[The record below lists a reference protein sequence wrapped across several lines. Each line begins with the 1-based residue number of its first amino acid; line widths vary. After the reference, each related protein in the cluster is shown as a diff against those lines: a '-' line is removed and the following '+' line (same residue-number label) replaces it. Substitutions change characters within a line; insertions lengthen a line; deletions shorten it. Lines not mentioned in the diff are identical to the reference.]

1 MNRRTSY
8 LVIVMIGLVLV
19 VGLVFGLWNR
29 KSNLEIEK
37 LKGENRK
44 LITEKSALSEEVS
57 MLTAQ
62 INQRDKEVSDL
73 RPKAQDVD
81 RLRGELGELKREN
94 GKLISEKSAVTE
106 EVSVLTNQINQ
117 RDKEVAD
124 LRPKAQDVDRL
135 KEELGELKG
144 AKEEYMAKLEEAE
157 KYRLQ
162 LDKLNQANRESQEQI
177 NTLLENIN
185 KGKEHTEQLATERIQ
200 LTDQLK
206 QIKSGAEEL
215 AGAKE
220 RAERA
225 LQIQKQLVESLKK
238 EIAAGQVKITQLS
251 GQTVIRLKERILFD
265 SGYASIKASGSDVL
279 AKIGKTLEKIR
290 DRHIQVEGHT
300 DTRPIKWDISEK
312 YPTNWELSTAR
323 ATAIVRYLIDE
334 VRIEATRLSAAGY
347 AFYRPIAS
355 NDTPEGR
362 QENRRVEFTLVPIV
376 GQQGESG
383 LHK

>member
-1 MNRRTSY
+1 MA
-8 LVIVMIGLVLV
+8 IVMVGLVLV
-19 VGLVFGLWNR
+19 VGLVFGLWKR

-37 LKGENRK
+37 LKSENSK

-57 MLTAQ
+57 LLTTK
-62 INQRDKEVSDL
+62 IKQRDREVANL
-73 RPKAQDVD
+73 RPKVQTLD
-81 RLRGELGELKREN
+81 RLRG
-94 GKLISEKSAVTE
+94 
-106 EVSVLTNQINQ
+106 
-117 RDKEVAD
+117 
-124 LRPKAQDVDRL
+124 
-135 KEELGELKG
+135 ELGELKG
-144 AKEEYMAKLEEAE
+144 AKEEYMAKREEAE
-157 KYRLQ
+157 QYRLQ

-177 NTLLENIN
+177 NTLLEKIN
-185 KGKEHTEQLATERIQ
+185 KGKTHTQQLATERIQ

-225 LQIQKQLVESLKK
+225 LQIQKQLVQSLKK

-265 SGYASIKASGSDVL
+265 SGHASIKASGFDVL
-279 AKIGKTLEKIR
+279 AKIGKSLEEIR

-334 VRIEATRLSAAGY
+334 VGIEATRLSAAGY
-347 AFYRPIAS
+347 AFYRPIAG

-362 QENRRVEFTLVPIV
+362 QENRRVEFALVPIV

>member
-1 MNRRTSY
+1 VNKKFSY
-8 LVIVMIGLVLV
+8 MAIVMVGLVLV
-19 VGLVFGLWNR
+19 AGLVFGLWKR
-29 KSNLEIEK
+29 KSNLEMEK
-37 LKGENRK
+37 LKSENSN
-44 LITEKSALSEEVS
+44 LFTEKSALTEKVS
-57 MLTAQ
+57 LLTTQ
-62 INQRDKEVSDL
+62 INQRDREVGNL
-73 RPKAQDVD
+73 RPKVQTLDRIKGEND
-81 RLRGELGELKREN
+81 RLT
-94 GKLISEKSAVTE
+94 SEKSALTE
-106 EVSVLTNQINQ
+106 KVSLLTTQINQ
-117 RDKEVAD
+117 KDKEVAN
-124 LRPKAQDVDRL
+124 LRAKEQALDRL
-135 KEELGELKG
+135 REELGELKG
-144 AKEEYMAKLEEAE
+144 AKEEYMVKLEEAE

-185 KGKEHTEQLATERIQ
+185 KGKEHTQQLATERIQ

-206 QIKSGAEEL
+206 QIKVRAEEL
-215 AGAKE
+215 AQAKE
-220 RAERA
+220 RAERTI
-225 LQIQKQLVESLKK
+225 QIRNQLVKSLKK

-323 ATAIVRYLIDE
+323 ATAIVRYLIDA
-334 VRIEATRLSAAGY
+334 VGIEATRLSAAGF

-376 GQQGESG
+376 GQQSESG

>member
-1 MNRRTSY
+1 MNRKFSY
-8 LVIVMIGLVLV
+8 MAIVMVGLVLV
-19 VGLVFGLWNR
+19 VGLVFGLWKR
-29 KSNLEIEK
+29 KSNLEMEK
-37 LKGENRK
+37 LKSENSK
-44 LITEKSALSEEVS
+44 LITKKSALTEEVNL
-57 MLTAQ
+57 LTTQ
-62 INQRDKEVSDL
+62 INQRDREVANL
-73 RPKAQDVD
+73 RPKVQTLD
-81 RLRGELGELKREN
+81 RLKGENDRLT
-94 GKLISEKSAVTE
+94 SEKSALTE
-106 EVSVLTNQINQ
+106 KVSLLTTQINQ
-117 RDKEVAD
+117 RDKEVAN
-124 LRPKAQDVDRL
+124 LRAKEQALDRL
-135 KEELGELKG
+135 REELGELKG

-265 SGYASIKASGSDVL
+265 SGHASIKASGSDVL

>member
-1 MNRRTSY
+1 
-8 LVIVMIGLVLV
+8 MIGLVLV
-19 VGLVFGLWNR
+19 VGLVFGLWKR

-37 LKGENRK
+37 LKSENSK

-57 MLTAQ
+57 LLTTQ
-62 INQRDKEVSDL
+62 INQRDKEVGDL
-73 RPKAQDVD
+73 RPKAQALD

-94 GKLISEKSAVTE
+94 DRLTTEKSALSE
-106 EVSVLTNQINQ
+106 EVSLLTTQINQ

-124 LRPKAQDVDRL
+124 LRPKAQALDRL

-177 NTLLENIN
+177 NTLLEKIN
-185 KGKEHTEQLATERIQ
+185 KGKAHTQQLATERIQ

-215 AGAKE
+215 AEAKN
-220 RAERA
+220 RAERTI
-225 LQIQKQLVESLKK
+225 QIQNQLVQSLKK
-238 EIAAGQVKITQLS
+238 EIAAGLVKITQLS
-251 GQTVIRLKERILFD
+251 GLTMIRIKEKILFD
-265 SGYASIKASGSDVL
+265 SGHASIKASGLNVL
-279 AKIGKTLEKIR
+279 KKIGKTLEKIR

-300 DTRPIKWDISEK
+300 DTRPLRWELSEK

-323 ATAIVRYLIDE
+323 ATTIVRYLIDE
-334 VRIEATRLSAAGY
+334 VGIEATRLSAAGY

-362 QENRRVEFTLVPIV
+362 QENRRVEFALVPIM

>member
-1 MNRRTSY
+1 MNKKFSY
-8 LVIVMIGLVLV
+8 MAIVMVGLVLV
-19 VGLVFGLWNR
+19 AGLVFGLWKR
-29 KSNLEIEK
+29 KSNLEMEK
-37 LKGENRK
+37 LKSENSN
-44 LITEKSALSEEVS
+44 LFTEKSALTEKVS
-57 MLTAQ
+57 LLTTQ
-62 INQRDKEVSDL
+62 INQK
-73 RPKAQDVD
+73 
-81 RLRGELGELKREN
+81 
-94 GKLISEKSAVTE
+94 
-106 EVSVLTNQINQ
+106 
-117 RDKEVAD
+117 DKEVAN
-124 LRPKAQDVDRL
+124 LRAKEQALDRL
-135 KEELGELKG
+135 REEFGELKG
-144 AKEEYMAKLEEAE
+144 AKEEYMVKLEEAE

-185 KGKEHTEQLATERIQ
+185 KGKEHTQQLATERIQ

-206 QIKSGAEEL
+206 QIKVRAEEL
-215 AGAKE
+215 AQAKE
-220 RAERA
+220 RAERTI
-225 LQIQKQLVESLKK
+225 QIRNQLVKSLKK

-265 SGYASIKASGSDVL
+265 SGHASIKASGSDVL

-323 ATAIVRYLIDE
+323 ATAIVRYLIDA
-334 VRIEATRLSAAGY
+334 VGIEATRLSAAGF

-376 GQQGESG
+376 GQQSESG

>member
-19 VGLVFGLWNR
+19 VGLVFGLWKR

-37 LKGENRK
+37 LKSENSK

-57 MLTAQ
+57 MLT
-62 INQRDKEVSDL
+62 
-73 RPKAQDVD
+73 
-81 RLRGELGELKREN
+81 
-94 GKLISEKSAVTE
+94 T
-106 EVSVLTNQINQ
+106 QINQ
-117 RDKEVAD
+117 RDKEVAN
-124 LRPKAQDVDRL
+124 LRPKVQTLDRLKGENDRLTTEKSALSEEVSMLTTRINQRDKEVANLRIKEQALDRL

-177 NTLLENIN
+177 NTLLEKIN
-185 KGKEHTEQLATERIQ
+185 KGKAHTQQLATERIQ

-215 AGAKE
+215 AEAKN
-220 RAERA
+220 RAERTI
-225 LQIQKQLVESLKK
+225 QIQKQLVKSLKK

-251 GQTVIRLKERILFD
+251 GLTMIRIKEKILFD
-265 SGYASIKASGSDVL
+265 SGHALIKASGLNVL
-279 AKIGKTLEKIR
+279 KKIGKTLEKIR

-300 DTRPIKWDISEK
+300 DTRPLRWELSEK

-323 ATAIVRYLIDE
+323 ATTIVRYLIDE
-334 VRIEATRLSAAGY
+334 VGIEATRLSAAGY

-355 NDTPEGR
+355 NDTPEGQ
-362 QENRRVEFTLVPIV
+362 QENRRVEFALVPIV